1 MSDTGLPD
9 HVQKNRVVWDK
20 LSAEYA
26 AGGARGWAQ
35 TEPTWGIW
43 GLPERELRV
52 LPDVNGKD
60 VIELGCGTAYWS
72 ASMPTTRAPRR
83 AIHADQ

>member
-9 HVQKNRVVWDK
+9 HVQKNRVVWDQ

-35 TEPTWGIW
+35 TEPTWGFW

-52 LPDVNGKD
+52 PDLLFSCLVEYQKVGEAGEHPVD
-60 VIELGCGTAYWS
+60 
-72 ASMPTTRAPRR
+72 
-83 AIHADQ
+83 